1 MCKFI
6 KLFSILML
14 LPLELIAQSKSS
26 FIISSPKST
35 SQIIVDKKEHAVVQI
50 ASKLLVSDVQ
60 QAV

>member
-1 MCKFI
+1 
-6 KLFSILML
+6 ML

-50 ASKLLVSDVQ
+50 ASKLLASDVQ
-60 QAV
+60 QAALD